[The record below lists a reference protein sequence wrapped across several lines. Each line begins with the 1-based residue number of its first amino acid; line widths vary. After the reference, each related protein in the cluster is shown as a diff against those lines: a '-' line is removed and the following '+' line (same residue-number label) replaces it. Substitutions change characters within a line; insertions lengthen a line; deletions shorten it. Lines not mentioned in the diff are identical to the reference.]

1 MLNLHKRGNRESRS
15 TIFILRDFKLLI
27 SSVVNL
33 LKEVSRLYYC
43 RVFGSRSFS
52 AISVHRGFHFVM
64 FVFHD
69 NFCSPILSRD
79 EYTFKV

>member
-33 LKEVSRLYYC
+33 LKELRDCIIAV
-43 RVFGSRSFS
+43 FS
-52 AISVHRGFHFVM
+52 ALEVFPRYLYIVVFILLCLCFMTISVA
-64 FVFHD
+64 
-69 NFCSPILSRD
+69 P
-79 EYTFKV
+79 Y